1 MEGESRNG
9 YSHSTESNHRRP
21 DQWRWPLRKIP
32 LFIAV
37 ALLTTALSAS
47 AAVDPLE
54 AFTKARSHIAARQYG
69 EAIAL
74 LEPALESTASIS
86 DAATRSQAVSAI
98 HFYLALAHSELK
110 SVDQAREHLQAYF
123 AVTPNAKRIDPN
135 KYDKA
140 FVALFDEVA
149 GNPSGASSRDRFETY
164 YPSFSGFQAPP
175 TQPAPDGTWGMSPVI
190 EILASK
196 AEAAEWREILEPAA
210 RSRFIAEF
218 WKRRDA
224 TPETPQN
231 EFREQ
236 FERRVAFADSIFGAA
251 KERGSLTD
259 RGRVFVLLGEPAFLR
274 RRPLSRTDSVRL
286 ANRHMMV
293 NGTVEAWVYVKD
305 QLPTAI
311 GKPQVSFRFVTQ
323 LDIGENVLQ
332 RQEDVFA
339 MQALALAAN
348 PQTAH

>member
-1 MEGESRNG
+1 MA
-9 YSHSTESNHRRP
+9 
-21 DQWRWPLRKIP
+21 PLRKLP
-32 LFIAV
+32 LLIAL

-47 AAVDPLE
+47 AAVDPFD
-54 AFTKARSHIAARQYG
+54 AFSKARSHIASKQYR
-69 EAIAL
+69 EALAL
-74 LEPALESTASIS
+74 LEPALESAATMT

-98 HFYLALAHSELK
+98 HFYTALAHSQLK
-110 SVDQAREHLQAYF
+110 SESEAREHLQAYF

-175 TQPAPDGTWGMSPVI
+175 TEPTPDGTWGTSPVI

-196 AEAAEWREILEPAA
+196 AEAAEWREVLDPAA
-210 RSRFIAEF
+210 RAKFIAEF

-224 TPETPQN
+224 TPATPQN

-274 RRPLSRTDSVRL
+274 RRPISRSDAVRL
-286 ANRHMMV
+286 AYRYTMV
-293 NGTVEAWVYVKD
+293 NGTIEAWIYVKD
-305 QLPTAI
+305 QLPSAI
-311 GKPQVSFRFVTQ
+311 GKPQVSYRFVTQ
-323 LDIGENVLQ
+323 LDIGDNVLQ
-332 RQEDVFA
+332 RQEDAFA
-339 MQALALAAN
+339 MQALALAAG
-348 PQTAH
+348 PAIEP